1 MQKILEMKER
11 QSELVR
17 EARVILNK
25 AEAGNR
31 NLSKSEQTSWDKL
44 MTEVE
49 ALSNLVKT
57 SERQLGVETRL
68 SQSEGRITNA
78 EDHTADGGFAVLVDG
93 REVRMLAP
101 GDSFRSAVCGPPAS
115 GEKQLSF
122 RRTLRGLIS
131 NDWSGAEA
139 EKRALSSGG
148 AAGFLLAPEL
158 SAEVIDLARAQSN
171 VMKAGARTIPITGET
186 LLARLKSDPNVFWRP
201 ESVTTTTDTG
211 MDFDRIRLVPKTVSC
226 LVKLPIEL
234 QDAANI
240 GDVVAN
246 AITEALAGEID
257 RVLMYGDGAS
267 EPKGLRNYI
276 SDADQPIAVQDPTG
290 TLGSNGYDEFAK
302 AVEGIEAKNFNG
314 PFSYLW
320 SPRSKRQLATT
331 KTGITND
338 LQLLP
343 SPDYFKAMSGFVSSR
358 VLDTFA
364 STESDVFVGQFNQ
377 LLVGLRAAITIE
389 VSREAG
395 TSFADLEVW
404 IRGHARLDAALARA
418 GAFQIITG
426 IEA

>member
-1 MQKILEMKER
+1 MKKILEIKER
-11 QSELVR
+11 RFELVK
-17 EARVILNK
+17 EARAILNK
-25 AEAGNR
+25 ADAAGR
-31 NLSKSEQTSWDKL
+31 NLSKSEQTSWEKC
-44 MTEVE
+44 MSEVE
-49 ALSNLVKT
+49 L
-57 SERQLGVETRL
+57 LGVEVRNQEKQAGIESSL
-68 SQSEGRITNA
+68 AAPDGRITNA
-78 EDHTADGGFAVLVDG
+78 DDHTADAGVAVLIDG

-257 RVLMYGDGAS
+257 RVLMYGDGAN

-276 SDADQPIAVQDPTG
+276 GDADQPIATQDPTG
-290 TLGSNGYDEFAK
+290 ALGVNGYDEFAK

-314 PFSYLW
+314 PYSYLW

-338 LQLLP
+338 NQLLP
-343 SPDYFKAMSGFVSSR
+343 PPEYFKAMSGFVSSR
-358 VLDTFA
+358 VLDTFS
-364 STESDVFVGQFNQ
+364 STESDVFVGAFEN

-395 TSFADLEVW
+395 TSYADLEVW